1 MTIIQAYFSIGSTV
15 VHRLLDY
22 RGVVVDVDPMFLGT
36 DEWNEEAPIVPP
48 QEDGPWYYVLVDGVE
63 TESYVSQNDLVID
76 DSGEPVMNPLVDQY
90 FAEFDNGVYRA
101 RDFFN

>member
-22 RGVVVDVDPMFLGT
+22 RGVVVDVDPMFLGS
-36 DEWNEEAPIVPP
+36 DEWVEDSSIIAP

-63 TESYVSQNDLVID
+63 TESYVAQSDLVID
-76 DSGEPVMNPLVDQY
+76 ESGEPVLNPMVDDY
-90 FAEFDNGVYRA
+90 FTEFDNGVYRT